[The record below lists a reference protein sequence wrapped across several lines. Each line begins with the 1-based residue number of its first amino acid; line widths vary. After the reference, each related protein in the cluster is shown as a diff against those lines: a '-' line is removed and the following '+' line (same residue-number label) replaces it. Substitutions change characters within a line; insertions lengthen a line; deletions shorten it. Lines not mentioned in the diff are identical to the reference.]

1 MFKGRQSNESQTGS
15 IQIASPPDAQNRAA
29 LAAMAVERHDTLHR
43 ILVVEDDLSLAN
55 LEVEVLAAHGYAVT
69 QVHDGEQALTSLH
82 QSPPDLV
89 VLDFE
94 LAGNLTGMDV
104 LEFLRLHAGIPVL
117 FTSSEEMALRRY
129 IRASGES
136 RATLDHLSKPYS
148 MHALLVRIERMLT
161 RAPQ

>member
-15 IQIASPPDAQNRAA
+15 IQRASPPDAQNRAG
-29 LAAMAVERHDTLHR
+29 LAAMAVERHNALRR
-43 ILVVEDDLSLAN
+43 ILVVEDDLTLAN

-69 QVHDGEQALTSLH
+69 QVPDGEQALTSLH

>member
-1 MFKGRQSNESQTGS
+1 MFKGIQSNESQTDRVT
-15 IQIASPPDAQNRAA
+15 ASPLDAQNHVSS
-29 LAAMAVERHDTLHR
+29 AAMAAERQDMLHS

-69 QVHDGEQALTSLH
+69 QVHDGEQALTSLR
-82 QSPPDLV
+82 QSTPDLV

-104 LEFLRLHAGIPVL
+104 LELLRLHAGIPVL

-136 RATLDHLSKPYS
+136 KATLDHLSKPYS
-148 MHALLVRIERMLT
+148 MHTLLVRVERMLT
-161 RAPQ
+161 IAPH

>member
-1 MFKGRQSNESQTGS
+1 MFKGIQSDQSQTS
-15 IQIASPPDAQNRAA
+15 IAHAASPLDAQDSAYSAPRAPDRQNI
-29 LAAMAVERHDTLHR
+29 LRH

-82 QSPPDLV
+82 QSTPDLV

-94 LAGNLTGMDV
+94 LPGDLTGMDV
-104 LEFLRLHAGIPVL
+104 LQVLRLHAGIPVL
-117 FTSSEEMALRRY
+117 FTSSEETALRRY

-136 RATLDHLSKPYS
+136 KATLDHLSKPYS
-148 MHALLVRIERMLT
+148 MHTLLVRVERMLT
-161 RAPQ
+161 IAPR

>member
-1 MFKGRQSNESQTGS
+1 MFKGIQSNESQTGR
-15 IQIASPPDAQNRAA
+15 IPAASPPDAQAHASPAPLKAERQKA
-29 LAAMAVERHDTLHR
+29 LRR

-69 QVHDGEQALTSLH
+69 QVHDGEQALTSLR
-82 QSPPDLV
+82 QSTPDLV

-104 LEFLRLHAGIPVL
+104 LELLRLHAGIPVL
-117 FTSSEEMALRRY
+117 FTSSEETALRRY

-136 RATLDHLSKPYS
+136 KATLDHLSKPYS
-148 MHALLVRIERMLT
+148 MHTLLMRIERMLT
-161 RAPQ
+161 IAPQ